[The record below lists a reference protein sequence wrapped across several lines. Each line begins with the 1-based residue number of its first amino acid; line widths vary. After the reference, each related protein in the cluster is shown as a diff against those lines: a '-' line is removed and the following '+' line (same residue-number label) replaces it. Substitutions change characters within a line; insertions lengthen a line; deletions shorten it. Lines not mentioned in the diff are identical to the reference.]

1 MAYNFNGLG
10 MGMGNLSQLSNA
22 QTRSLSAENFSGL
35 KGQGG
40 MAVKGTGAESAR
52 DLGQGWK
59 ISPSIIIGPKSTF
72 TLADIQ
78 EPGAIQHIWM
88 TTFPSHWRRLILRA
102 YWNGEEYPSIECP
115 IGDFFANGWCELCNI
130 NSLPVAVNPAG
141 GMNAKFLMIER
152 VFTHNGGAVIHLQI
166 SRYIPCWMEC
176 KAKASMSVPTWHG
189 RSTAMAGGAKG
200 K

>member
-1 MAYNFNGLG
+1 MVYNFNGLG
-10 MGMGNLSQLSNA
+10 MGLGNLSQLSNA

-40 MAVKGTGAESAR
+40 MAVNGTGAESAR

-102 YWNGEEYPSIECP
+102 YWNGEECPSIECP

-141 GMNAKFLMIER
+141 GMNAYWEMPFQQSARMTIENLGTEE
-152 VFTHNGGAVIHLQI
+152 VKL
-166 SRYIPCWMEC
+166 
-176 KAKASMSVPTWHG
+176 
-189 RSTAMAGGAKG
+189 
-200 K
+200 